1 MGAKPQRSASAR
13 PFDRSYYTVAS
24 LLERQAKAIGRQPA
38 LVWDGGALSY
48 AELDRRSRALAT
60 ALRARGIGPGTTV
73 LLMLDNHADYIL
85 LWLALAR
92 IGAMEVPVNTGYL
105 GDLLRHV
112 VTSSGATVLVA
123 EDAYLARFTDAV
135 VGEAKLAS
143 LILRG
148 DAGVAMPPRVG
159 RLRRQGLAA
168 LLAEAATD
176 DAPDERDPKKIMAVM
191 YTSGTTGASKG
202 VLCSYAH
209 ALEYSRCVVEVLD
222 LRKGD
227 RYYNVLPLF
236 HIAGQ
241 WAAVFACFIAGATAV
256 LKPRFSVSAFWSDIR
271 QFDCNATLLLG
282 AMANLL
288 YRSAPAKTDRKHP
301 LDKILVV
308 PLFPEI
314 RDFERRFGVRVTTN
328 YGSTEVGVPL
338 RAGFNRRKPRLFHLA
353 NTRACGRVVDDR
365 FEVRVVDEADQEV
378 PAGVPGELVVRP
390 KVPWIVMA
398 GYLNEPAKTV
408 EAWRN
413 LWLHTG
419 DLMMRDKAGNYY
431 FLDRIK
437 DAIRRRGENIS
448 SIEIENGI
456 LRFAKIL
463 ECAVYPV
470 PSPLTEQE
478 VMAAVVPKPDAAFE
492 LVELNAFLETTL
504 PKFMVPRYY
513 RLATALPKTPTGKIQ
528 KVLLRTEGLGVPH
541 WDREASLDATRN
553 HATRNQRR
561 QTRQ

>member
-1 MGAKPQRSASAR
+1 MPDMAAKPQRSRAAR
-13 PFDRSYYTVAS
+13 PFDRSYYTVGS
-24 LLERQAKAIGRQPA
+24 LLARQAKALGRQPA
-38 LVWDGGALSY
+38 LVWEGGAWSY
-48 AELDRRSRALAT
+48 AEIDRRSRALAT
-60 ALRARGIGPGTTV
+60 ALRARGIGPGTSV

-92 IGAMEVPVNTGYL
+92 IGAIEVPVNTAYL

-112 VTSSGATVLVA
+112 TASSGATVLIA
-123 EDAYLARFTDAV
+123 EAGYLERFTDAV
-135 VGEAKLAS
+135 TAEAKLAR

-148 DAGVAMPPRVG
+148 EAAILPPRLA
-159 RLRRQGLAA
+159 RLQRHGLGE
-168 LLAEAATD
+168 LLAETATD
-176 DAPDERDPKKIMAVM
+176 DAPDERDPQKIMAVM

-241 WAAVFACFIAGATAV
+241 WAAVFACFIAGSTAI
-256 LKPRFSVSAFWSDIR
+256 LKPRFSVSAFWPDIR
-271 QFDCNATLLLG
+271 HFRCNVTLLLG

-288 YRSAPAKTDRKHP
+288 YRAAPARVDRKHP

-338 RAGFNRRKPRLFHLA
+338 RSGFNRRKPRLFQLA
-353 NTRACGRVVDDR
+353 NARSCGRVVDDR
-365 FEVRVVDEADQEV
+365 FEVRVVDDRDREV
-378 PAGVPGELVVRP
+378 PPGTPGELVVRP
-390 KVPWIVMA
+390 RVPWIVMA

-456 LRFAKIL
+456 LQFAKIL

-478 VMAAVVPKPDAAFE
+478 VMAAVVAKPDTALD
-492 LVELNAFLETTL
+492 LVELNAFLETAL

-513 RLATALPKTPTGKIQ
+513 RLATTLPKTPTGKIQ
-528 KVLLRTEGLGVPH
+528 KVLLRNEGLGAPH
-541 WDREASLDATRN
+541 WDREATAGNDG
-553 HATRNQRR
+553 NQQRPKR
-561 QTRQ
+561 H

>member
-1 MGAKPQRSASAR
+1 MGRKPHRSAPVRSR
-13 PFDRSYYTVAS
+13 VRSYYTVAA
-24 LLERQAKAIGRQPA
+24 LLARQTKAVGRQPA
-38 LVWDGGALSY
+38 LVWEGGSY
-48 AELDRRSRALAT
+48 SYGELDERSRALAT
-60 ALRARGIGPGTTV
+60 ALRARGIASGTTV

-92 IGAMEVPVNTGYL
+92 IGAIEVPVNTGYL

-112 VTSSGATVLVA
+112 VTGSAATVLVA
-123 EDAYLARFTDAV
+123 EAAYLARFTDEV
-135 VGEAKLAS
+135 VGGTALGT
-143 LILRG
+143 LIVRG
-148 DAGVAMPPRVG
+148 DADAAMPARVG
-159 RLRRQGLAA
+159 RLARHGLAA
-168 LLAEAATD
+168 LLAETSTDAA
-176 DAPDERDPKKIMAVM
+176 PEEQDPKKIMAVM

-202 VLCSYAH
+202 VMCSYAH

-241 WAAVFACFIAGATAV
+241 WAAVFACLIAGATAV
-256 LKPRFSVSAFWSDIR
+256 LKPRFSVSAFWGDVK
-271 QFDCNATLLLG
+271 QFECNVTLLLG

-288 YRSAPAKTDRKHP
+288 YRTAPARTDRKHP

-314 RDFERRFGVRVTTN
+314 RDFEKRFGVRVTTN

-353 NTRACGRVVDDR
+353 NTRSCGRVVEDR

-378 PAGVPGELVVRP
+378 AAGVLGELVVRP

-398 GYLNEPAKTV
+398 GYLNQPEKTI

-419 DLMMRDKAGNYY
+419 DLMMRDARGNYY

-456 LRFAKIL
+456 LRFEKIL

-478 VMAAVVPKPDAAFE
+478 VMAAVVPKPDVAFE
-492 LVELNAFLETTL
+492 LGELNSFLEETL

-528 KVLLRTEGLGVPH
+528 KVALRTEGLGVPH
-541 WDREASLDATRN
+541 WDREAATDGNGRN
-553 HATRNQRR
+553 NRR
-561 QTRQ
+561 VRH